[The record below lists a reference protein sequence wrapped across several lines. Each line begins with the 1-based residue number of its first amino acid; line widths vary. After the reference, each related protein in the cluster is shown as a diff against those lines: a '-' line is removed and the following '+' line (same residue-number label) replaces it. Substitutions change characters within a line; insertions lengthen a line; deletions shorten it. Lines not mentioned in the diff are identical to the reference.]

1 MGCVAMKMQ
10 RARREHAA
18 AAAIDRL
25 GGDVSWSS
33 ADSSEE
39 SAGRDWLRSLL
50 GDGFF
55 THPDSVLIDSEAA
68 LEYLADL
75 THVRSLRLD
84 GSQITDAGLEHLKGL
99 PLLWNLGLQG
109 TQLNDDG
116 LEHVR
121 ELTQVRSLY
130 LDAPQV
136 TDASVEHLKGLT
148 QLEDLILFRTQISD
162 TGVGILQQA
171 LPHCDVHQIED
182 VECFP

>member
-10 RARREHAA
+10 RARRERAA

-84 GSQITDAGLEHLKGL
+84 GSQITEAGLAHLTRLTRLERLYIRDTRVSDSGLEHLKRL
-99 PLLWNLGLQG
+99 TRLEELYIR
-109 TQLNDDG
+109 DARVSDSG
-116 LEHVR
+116 LEH
-121 ELTQVRSLY
+121 
-130 LDAPQV
+130 
-136 TDASVEHLKGLT
+136 LKRLT

-162 TGVGILQQA
+162 TGVRILQQA
-171 LPHCDVHQIED
+171 LPHCDVHHIED

>member
-1 MGCVAMKMQ
+1 MLLACIGMGRVAMKMQ
-10 RARREHAA
+10 RARRERAA

-84 GSQITDAGLEHLKGL
+84 GSQITDAGLAHLTRLTRLERLYIRDTRVGL
-99 PLLWNLGLQG
+99 
-109 TQLNDDG
+109 
-116 LEHVR
+116 
-121 ELTQVRSLY
+121 
-130 LDAPQV
+130 
-136 TDASVEHLKGLT
+136 EHLKGLT
-148 QLEDLILFRTQISD
+148 RLDRLYIRDAGKRQRTGAPQGIVPAKTPVLRNTQV
-162 TGVGILQQA
+162 TGWFGA
-171 LPHCDVHQIED
+171 P
-182 VECFP
+182 